1 MAVTSTPSPT
11 SSPTSIASTSA
22 ARRRRTRALQST
34 LLHLFLLIGVTISI
48 FPLYWMV
55 VSSFKAPGQI
65 FTLPPQ
71 WFVTDPQWSN
81 YVEVFTATNFTTGL
95 VNSTFI
101 TLVKTLFT
109 LLFSAMGGFAFA
121 KYDFPGRSWLFA
133 FLLGTMMIP
142 GIVTLIPMFMVIV
155 RIGWVNTYQALIVPG
170 LASAFGVFLMRQY
183 MLSIPDELLDA
194 ARIDGAGDMR
204 LFFQMAL
211 PMSIPPLVTL
221 AIFTVFANWNDLFWP
236 IIIIR
241 TKELYTLP
249 LAILLLR
256 SRFPL
261 HVDYAVIFAAS
272 FLATIPTLLVF
283 FFLQRYFQGDV
294 LGGALRE

>member
-1 MAVTSTPSPT
+1 MAATGTTGS
-11 SSPTSIASTSA
+11 
-22 ARRRRTRALQST
+22 RTTAKHRFSRGFQST
-34 LLHLFLLIGVTISI
+34 LVHVILIVGVTISI

-55 VSSFKAPGQI
+55 VSSLKPPGQI

-71 WFVTDPQWSN
+71 WFVTDPEWQN
-81 YVEVFTATNFTTGL
+81 YVDVFTKTNFATGF
-95 VNSTFI
+95 VNST
-101 TLVKTLFT
+101 LVTTIKTVFT
-109 LLFSAMGGFAFA
+109 VLFSAMGGFAFA
-121 KYDFPGRSWLFA
+121 KYAFPGKGWLFA

-142 GIVTLIPMFMVIV
+142 GIVTLIPVFMVIV
-155 RIGWVNTYQALIVPG
+155 RIGWVNTYQALIIPG
-170 LASAFGVFLMRQY
+170 LASAFGIFLMRQY

-194 ARIDGAGDMR
+194 ARMDGAGDLR

-221 AIFTVFANWNDLFWP
+221 AIFTFFANWNDLFWP
-236 IIIIR
+236 VIIIR

-249 LAILLLR
+249 LTILLLR

-272 FLATIPTLLVF
+272 FMATIPTLLVF

>member
-1 MAVTSTPSPT
+1 VTT
-11 SSPTSIASTSA
+11 
-22 ARRRRTRALQST
+22 
-34 LLHLFLLIGVTISI
+34 
-48 FPLYWMV
+48 
-55 VSSFKAPGQI
+55 
-65 FTLPPQ
+65 
-71 WFVTDPQWSN
+71 
-81 YVEVFTATNFTTGL
+81 
-95 VNSTFI
+95 
-101 TLVKTLFT
+101 VKTVFT

-121 KYDFPGRSWLFA
+121 KYDFPGKGWLFA

-142 GIVTLIPMFMVIV
+142 GIVTLIPVFMVIV

-170 LASAFGVFLMRQY
+170 LASAFGIFLMRQY

-194 ARIDGAGDMR
+194 ARMDGAGDLR

-221 AIFTVFANWNDLFWP
+221 AIFTFFANWNDLFWP

-256 SRFPL
+256 TRFPL

-283 FFLQRYFQGDV
+283 FFLQRYFQGDI

>member
-1 MAVTSTPSPT
+1 MAAGSTT
-11 SSPTSIASTSA
+11 ASRTAASRTA
-22 ARRRRTRALQST
+22 ARRRFAQRAQST
-34 LLHLFLLIGVTISI
+34 LLHLFLLVGVTVSI
-48 FPLYWMV
+48 FPLYWMIM
-55 VSSFKAPGQI
+55 SSLKAPGHI

-71 WFVTDPQWSN
+71 WFVTEPVWRN
-81 YVEVFTATNFTTGL
+81 YIEVFEKTNFATGFL
-95 VNSTFI
+95 NSTLV
-101 TLVKTLFT
+101 TTVKTVFT

-121 KYDFPGRSWLFA
+121 KYDFPGKGWLFA

-142 GIVTLIPMFMVIV
+142 GIVTLIPVFMVIV

-170 LASAFGVFLMRQY
+170 LASAFGIFLMRQY

-194 ARIDGAGDMR
+194 ARMDGAGDMR

-221 AIFTVFANWNDLFWP
+221 AIFTFFANWNDLFWP

-241 TKELYTLP
+241 TKNLYTLP

-256 SRFPL
+256 TRFPL

-272 FLATIPTLLVF
+272 FLATVPTLLVF
-283 FFLQRYFQGDV
+283 FFLQRYFQGDI

>member
-1 MAVTSTPSPT
+1 MAVTSAA
-11 SSPTSIASTSA
+11 ASRSA
-22 ARRRRTRALQST
+22 SKRHLSRTIQST
-34 LLHLFLLIGVTISI
+34 LLHLFLLVGVSISI
-48 FPLYWMV
+48 FPLYWMI
-55 VSSFKAPGQI
+55 VSSLKAPGQI

-71 WFVTDPQWSN
+71 WFVTDPVWEN
-81 YVEVFTATNFTTGL
+81 YVEVFRATNFATGF
-95 VNSTFI
+95 VNSTFVTI
-101 TLVKTLFT
+101 VKTVFT

-121 KYDFPGRSWLFA
+121 KYDFPGRNWLFA

-142 GIVTLIPMFMVIV
+142 GIVTLIPVFMVIV

-194 ARIDGAGDMR
+194 ARMDGAGDMR

-211 PMSIPPLVTL
+211 PMSVPPLVTL
-221 AIFTVFANWNDLFWP
+221 AIFTFFANWNDLFWP

-272 FLATIPTLLVF
+272 FLATVPTLLVF
-283 FFLQRYFQGDV
+283 FFLQRYFQGDI

>member
-1 MAVTSTPSPT
+1 MALMTATS
-11 SSPTSIASTSA
+11 AAAQSA
-22 ARRRRTRALQST
+22 ARRRRNRGIQST
-34 LLHLFLLIGVTISI
+34 LLHLFLLAGLTISI
-48 FPLYWMV
+48 FPLYWMI
-55 VSSFKAPGQI
+55 VSSLKAPGHI

-71 WFVTDPQWSN
+71 WFVTQPVWRN
-81 YVEVFTATNFTTGL
+81 YVEVFEKTNFATGL
-95 VNSTFI
+95 LNTTIVT
-101 TLVKTLFT
+101 TVKTVFT

-121 KYDFPGRSWLFA
+121 KYNFPGKAWLFA

-142 GIVTLIPMFMVIV
+142 GIVTLIPVFMVIV

-170 LASAFGVFLMRQY
+170 LASAFGIFLMRQY

-194 ARIDGAGDMR
+194 ARIDGAGDLR
-204 LFFQMAL
+204 LFAQIAL
-211 PMSIPPLVTL
+211 PMSVPPLVTL
-221 AIFTVFANWNDLFWP
+221 AIFTFFANWNDLFWP

-256 SRFPL
+256 TRFPL

-272 FLATIPTLLVF
+272 FLATVPTLLVF
-283 FFLQRYFQGDV
+283 FLLQRYFQGDI

>member
-1 MAVTSTPSPT
+1 MTATT
-11 SSPTSIASTSA
+11 AAAATSA
-22 ARRRRTRALQST
+22 ARRRLSRGIQST
-34 LLHLFLLIGVTISI
+34 LLHLFLLVGVTISI
-48 FPLYWMV
+48 FPLYWMI
-55 VSSFKAPGQI
+55 VSSLKAPGHI

-71 WFVTDPQWSN
+71 WFVTEPVWRN
-81 YVEVFTATNFTTGL
+81 YVEVFEKTNFATGFL
-95 VNSTFI
+95 NSTLV
-101 TLVKTLFT
+101 TTVKTVFT

-121 KYDFPGRSWLFA
+121 KYNFPGKGWLFA

-142 GIVTLIPMFMVIV
+142 GIVTLIPVFMVIV

-170 LASAFGVFLMRQY
+170 LASAFGIFLMRQY

-194 ARIDGAGDMR
+194 ARIDGASDMR
-204 LFFQMAL
+204 LFFQIAL

-221 AIFTVFANWNDLFWP
+221 AIFTFFANWNDLFWP

-241 TKELYTLP
+241 TKDLYTLP

-256 SRFPL
+256 TRFPL

-272 FLATIPTLLVF
+272 FLATVPTLLVF
-283 FFLQRYFQGDV
+283 FVLQRYFQGDI